1 MPLIPLK
8 GHYQPNQTKEK
19 DMTYSEGA
27 AEAAK
32 SAPPWTAAIAV
43 ISGIELSQWVMI
55 ATLLYTVLQI
65 MFTIKKL
72 VNSGDDG
79 GSE

>member
-1 MPLIPLK
+1 
-8 GHYQPNQTKEK
+8 
-19 DMTYSEGA
+19 MTYNEGA
-27 AEAAK
+27 LEAAR
-32 SAPPWTAAIAV
+32 SAPPWTAVIAV

-65 MFTIKKL
+65 VYTTKKI
-72 VNSGDDG
+72 VRHSKEDDG